1 MRLVGRGCRLSS
13 CGPDGDAVG
22 IRAPGHP
29 GIPHRSVPRVL
40 HRLTRAGPTK
50 RHTRRVGA
58 RDADE
63 SVAGAIRARGGALP
77 FRQLDALQ
85 FTRAQVRA
93 ARDAGEI
100 VQVRPWWFATPD
112 TPADVVRAVRVGG
125 SLTAASV
132 ARLEGLWVRPDPL
145 LHVRVPRNTAR
156 LWSPLAPDVG
166 GSRVPLD
173 RASHGV
179 CVHYRSEAD
188 MVGARDPLVLA
199 LAELARCAPR
209 LDAHIA
215 VDSALNLGR
224 IDDDGLADLRR
235 RLGSTRHA
243 IVDGADRGCQSG
255 IETIVRLLL
264 RGLRVRHRTQVGI
277 PGVGRVDVLVGDR
290 LVIEVDGEEFHT
302 GYEFEA
308 DRRRD
313 FELVMRGYLVLRL
326 SYKMITGEWDQV
338 RAGLVALVE
347 RDEHR
352 WGRRARRHERAA
364 GESLAKRHPVG

>member
-1 MRLVGRGCRLSS
+1 MPTRGGSAR
-13 CGPDGDAVG
+13 
-22 IRAPGHP
+22 
-29 GIPHRSVPRVL
+29 
-40 HRLTRAGPTK
+40 
-50 RHTRRVGA
+50 RHTRRV
-58 RDADE
+58 DASDAEE
-63 SVAGAIRARGGALP
+63 SVADAIRARGGALP
-77 FRQLDALQ
+77 FRQLDALE

-93 ARDAGEI
+93 AREAGEI
-100 VQVRPWWFATPD
+100 LQVRPWWFATPD
-112 TPADVVRAVRVGG
+112 APADVVRAVRVGG

-145 LHVRVPRNTAR
+145 LHVRVPRNSAR
-156 LWSPLAPDVG
+156 LWSPAPPDEIG

-173 RASHGV
+173 RAAHGV
-179 CVHYRSEAD
+179 CVHYRSEPG

-235 RLGSTRHA
+235 RLGSTRYA

-313 FELVMRGYLVLRL
+313 FELVMRGYLVVRL

-338 RAGLVALVE
+338 RAGIVALVE

-352 WGRRARRHERAA
+352 WGRRVRRHERAA
-364 GESLAKRHPVG
+364 GESLAKRYPVA